1 MKQSLCRHLL
11 GAAVV
16 AGFMVSALLGAVVA
30 VSADS
35 EQRGALRILLTNDDG
50 WNAAGITAVH
60 DALVAAGHDVTVVAP
75 LTNQSGVGGRIT
87 FGGPP
92 LQVVLQAPG
101 KYSVA
106 GAPADAV
113 EVGLSVVFA
122 SKPPDLVISGTNIG
136 QNIGAATVHSGTVGA
151 AVTALND
158 GVPAIAVST
167 EIDFTTN
174 VGPFAETAAFVVK
187 LVAGLR
193 KHATNQQLLPKAVG
207 LNVNYP
213 LVEGGG
219 APTDVVLTQNGR
231 GFLDLTY
238 TGTLPATVGE
248 SSGLTIKFNSAVP
261 ESEEHAD
268 TAALAAN
275 MVSISMIEPDYD
287 AADDLREP
295 MQKIIQELRH

>member
-1 MKQSLCRHLL
+1 MKQSLRRHLL
-11 GAAVV
+11 GCAVTTALV
-16 AGFMVSALLGAVVA
+16 VSAILGAVVTA
-30 VSADS
+30 SADGQQS
-35 EQRGALRILLTNDDG
+35 GPLRILLTNDDG
-50 WNAAGITAVH
+50 WNAVGITAVY
-60 DALVAAGHDVTVVAP
+60 DALVAAGHDVIVVAP

-92 LQVVLQAPG
+92 LQVVLQAPR

-106 GAPADAV
+106 GSPADAV

-122 SKPPDLVISGTNIG
+122 NKPPDLVISGTNVG
-136 QNIGAATVHSGTVGA
+136 QNVGAATVHSGTVGA

-167 EIDFTTN
+167 EIDFATN
-174 VGPFAETAAFVVK
+174 VGPFAETSAFVVK
-187 LVAGLR
+187 LVAVLQKQMQGS
-193 KHATNQQLLPKAVG
+193 QLLPKAVG

-231 GFLDLTY
+231 GFLDLAY
-238 TGTLPATVGE
+238 TGALPMTVGE
-248 SSGLTIKFNSAVP
+248 SSALTIGLNLAVP

-275 MVSISMIEPDYD
+275 MVSISTLEPDYD
-287 AADDLREP
+287 AASDVHESIR
-295 MQKIIQELRH
+295 KIVEELKD

>member
-1 MKQSLCRHLL
+1 M
-11 GAAVV
+11 
-16 AGFMVSALLGAVVA
+16 
-30 VSADS
+30 
-35 EQRGALRILLTNDDG
+35 
-50 WNAAGITAVH
+50 
-60 DALVAAGHDVTVVAP
+60 TVVAP

-92 LQVVLQAPG
+92 LQVVLQAPH

-106 GAPADAV
+106 GTPADAV

-122 SKPPDLVISGTNIG
+122 SKPPDLVISGSNVG
-136 QNIGAATVHSGTVGA
+136 QNIGAATVHSGTVGV

-167 EIDFTTN
+167 EINFTTN
-174 VGPFAETAAFVVK
+174 VGSFAETGAFVVH
-187 LVAGLR
+187 LVAVLR
-193 KHATNQQLLPKAVG
+193 KRANGRELLPRAVG

-238 TGTLPATVGE
+238 TGTLPTTVGE
-248 SSGLTIKFNSAVP
+248 SSALIIGMNLAVP
-261 ESEEHAD
+261 ELEEHVD
-268 TAALAAN
+268 TTALAAN
-275 MVSISMIEPDYD
+275 MVSISTLEPDYD
-287 AADDLREP
+287 AANDAREQI
-295 MQKIIQELRH
+295 QKIIEGLKD